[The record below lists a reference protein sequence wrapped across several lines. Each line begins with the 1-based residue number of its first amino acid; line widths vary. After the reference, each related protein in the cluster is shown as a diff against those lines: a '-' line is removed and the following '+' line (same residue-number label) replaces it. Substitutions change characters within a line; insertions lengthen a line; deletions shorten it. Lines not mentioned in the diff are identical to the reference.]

1 MANRNVV
8 DIVITADTAQ
18 AVGGVTGLEKDLRD
32 LGGVLEG
39 ELKQKALASA
49 DALQKIGAQQGAI
62 NNFKELKRE
71 TQALGLTLDVAAQAV
86 DKLGSELPQVS
97 AASKAL
103 GDAQDKA
110 RAEMVAVKNELI
122 EQRAALTKLN
132 ADLKAGAVS
141 SDEYKT
147 SSVQLKQAI
156 TELNTNFKEKRT
168 VQAAGS
174 QAAVDAAKAE
184 KALTT
189 EYAAALAAARQ
200 AAACRPG
207 KDAV

>member
-86 DKLGSELPQVS
+86 DKLG
-97 AASKAL
+97 
-103 GDAQDKA
+103 
-110 RAEMVAVKNELI
+110 
-122 EQRAALTKLN
+122 
-132 ADLKAGAVS
+132 
-141 SDEYKT
+141 
-147 SSVQLKQAI
+147 
-156 TELNTNFKEKRT
+156 
-168 VQAAGS
+168 
-174 QAAVDAAKAE
+174 
-184 KALTT
+184 
-189 EYAAALAAARQ
+189 
-200 AAACRPG
+200 
-207 KDAV
+207 